1 MTYKT
6 RKSILFFGELPP
18 HSVHG
23 ISISNEINVN
33 ILKSKHEVTIVEE
46 FSNLR
51 FHNQGS
57 LTKVLSF
64 IKSYLHFFSELL
76 KKRYDMFYGVIYLS
90 TLGIVKNLST
100 ICLFR
105 LFNRKGSAIL
115 HFHRSDFDIFLSK
128 KLNVFLFR
136 ILNKFTSK
144 FILLSDI
151 QYKQSYISIHKK
163 FVLYNT
169 VEEKYAQIKH
179 VPRGNHELSI
189 VYIGNY
195 IKEKGI
201 FDLLE
206 AAKQYN
212 SKNNPNIKLTS
223 YGNISTDAVQ
233 DILHTYNDINITI
246 NGPVTGKKKF
256 ELLAN
261 ADVIILPS
269 YNEGMPLILLEA
281 LFVGLP
287 VIISNVGFIEDALGP
302 DYPLYCRV
310 GNIQSII
317 DCIKS
322 FLTMDRKSLSTQLKN
337 RYLKFSYSEHQTNLL
352 RIFQE
357 SPPPNR
363 SM

>member
-6 RKSILFFGELPP
+6 CKSILFFGELPP

-33 ILKSKHEVTIVEE
+33 ILKSKHQVTIVEE
-46 FSNLR
+46 FSDLR

-76 KKRYDMFYGVIYLS
+76 KKRYDIFYGVIYLS
-90 TLGIVKNLST
+90 TFGIVKNLST

-105 LFNRKGSAIL
+105 LFNRKSTTIL
-115 HFHRSDFDIFLSK
+115 HFHRSDFDTFLSK
-128 KLNVFLFR
+128 KLNKILFR
-136 ILNKFTSK
+136 ALDKLTSK
-144 FILLSDI
+144 YILLSDI
-151 QYKQSYISIHKK
+151 QFKQSPLGNHKK

-169 VEEKYAQIKH
+169 IEEHYSQVKH
-179 VPRGNHELSI
+179 TPRENELSI

-223 YGNISTDAVQ
+223 YGSISTDAVQ
-233 DILHTYNDINITI
+233 DILHTYNDINISI

-261 ADVIILPS
+261 ADLIILPS

-302 DYPLYCRV
+302 NYPLYCEPK
-310 GNIQSII
+310 NSISII
-317 DCIKS
+317 NCIKL
-322 FLTMDRKSLSTQLKN
+322 FLTMDRKKLSQELKHKYN
-337 RYLKFSYSEHQTNLL
+337 KFSHNEHKHQLL
-352 RIFQE
+352 KIFE
-357 SPPPNR
+357 E
-363 SM
+363 